1 MAGNIP
7 LVGFHDFLSVLILGH
22 RVIIKM
28 SSSDNVLIKMIIEQL
43 LNLAP
48 EFYGKIAFVDN
59 LKDNKFDAVIATG
72 SDNSAKYFQYYF
84 KNIKQIIR
92 KNRRSIAI
100 IEGTESNL
108 QLKGLADDIF
118 SYFGLGC
125 RNISKVFIKNGY
137 DLDKLFE
144 VFYPYKEII
153 EHKKYRNNYDYNK
166 AVFLMGKNQLIENG
180 FLLMKKDKSLQSPVA
195 MLYYEYY
202 DQISTVERYIEE
214 NVDQLQCIVSKKNT
228 SFGSAQYP
236 SLLDY
241 ADGIDTIEFLKN
253 W

>member
-1 MAGNIP
+1 
-7 LVGFHDFLSVLILGH
+7 
-22 RVIIKM
+22 M

-48 EFYGKIAFVDN
+48 EFFGKIAFVDN

-108 QLKGLADDIF
+108 QLKGLADDVF
-118 SYFGLGC
+118 AYFGLGC
-125 RNISKVFIKNGY
+125 RNISKVFIQNGC
-137 DLDKLFE
+137 DLDKLFD

-180 FLLMKKDKSLQSPVA
+180 FLLMKEDKLLQSPVA

-202 DQISTVERYIEE
+202 DQISTVERFIEE
-214 NVDQLQCIVSKKNT
+214 NADQLQCIVSKKNT
-228 SFGSAQYP
+228 SFGSAQCP
-236 SLLDY
+236 SLWDY
-241 ADGIDTIEFLKN
+241 ADGIDTIEFLRN